1 MANAKARAGRF
12 FAFAPRAGDN
22 AWLDLVRTIAIAL
35 VLVRHGYQASAA
47 SQDAAPAFL
56 HALAMNGWVGVDL
69 FFVLSGYLISRHL
82 LRAGF
87 GTGRFVL
94 WRYLA
99 MRALRIVPAYL
110 AVMALILVAAF
121 PLYRVD
127 PVHLDVRVAYHLLF
141 LQDYLPSNINV
152 VFWSLGV
159 EEKFYL
165 VAPLLVWLALV
176 QKTLARKL
184 LVLSLIAAVSPAL
197 RAWTYVQASPADYVH
212 FFQILRSPFHA
223 CLEPLVAGVAIAV
236 AQTAGVVRPSQAAG
250 RRLFALALLVFTAW
264 LVSHEF
270 MRTIGA
276 FDAVLQPAGIA
287 GLCGLVT
294 LAAIRL
300 NGTPVPFEALSRVVA
315 RLSYALYLV
324 HYPLVP
330 LALAVSAAAASPAVA
345 FWAVYLA
352 IAFAAAALLHWVIEK
367 PFLKVKDELSRGAAP
382 RDVPVGRLASYDNAR
397 AG

>member
-1 MANAKARAGRF
+1 MANARAQGSGY
-12 FAFAPRAGDN
+12 FAFPPRAGDN
-22 AWLDLVRTIAIAL
+22 PWLDLVRTIAIAL
-35 VLVRHGYQASAA
+35 VLLRHGYHASAA
-47 SQDAAPAFL
+47 SQEVAPAFL

-69 FFVLSGYLISRHL
+69 FFVLSGYLISGHL

-87 GTGRFVL
+87 GTSRFVL

-99 MRALRIVPAYL
+99 TRALRIVPAYL
-110 AVMALILVAAF
+110 AVMALIVAAAF
-121 PLYRVD
+121 PFYRID
-127 PVHLDVRVAYHLLF
+127 PAHLGGRVAYHLLF

-165 VAPLLVWLALV
+165 TAPLLVWLALV
-176 QKTLARKL
+176 QKTLARAL
-184 LVLSLIAAVSPAL
+184 LVLSAIAALSPAL
-197 RAWTYVQASPADYVH
+197 RAWTYVQAAPADYVH

-236 AQTAGVVRPSQAAG
+236 AQATGAARSSGRAG
-250 RRLFALALLVFTAW
+250 RRHFAVALLLLAAW
-264 LVSHEF
+264 LMSHEF

-276 FDAVLQPAGIA
+276 FDAVLQPVVIA
-287 GLCGLVT
+287 GLCAFVT
-294 LAAIRL
+294 LAAVRM
-300 NGTPVPFEALSRVVA
+300 NGMAMRCEGLPRALA

-330 LALAVSAAAASPAVA
+330 LALAVSAAAAWPAAA
-345 FWAVYLA
+345 FWLVYLVTA
-352 IAFAAAALLHWVIEK
+352 LAAAALLHWAVEK
-367 PFLKVKDELSRGAAP
+367 PFLKLKDELLRRPAP
-382 RDVPVGRLASYDNAR
+382 RHAPLGRFAGCDNAR

>member
-1 MANAKARAGRF
+1 MATARAPAGGY

-22 AWLDLVRTIAIAL
+22 AWLDLVRAIAIAL

-47 SQDAAPAFL
+47 SQDAAPPFL

-87 GTGRFVL
+87 GSGRFVL

-99 MRALRIVPAYL
+99 TRALRIVPAYL
-110 AVMALILVAAF
+110 AVMALLVAGAF
-121 PLYRVD
+121 PFYRVD
-127 PVHLDVRVAYHLLF
+127 PAHLDVRVAYHLLF
-141 LQDYLPSNINV
+141 LQDYLPSNINI

-165 VAPLLVWLALV
+165 TAPLLVWLALV

-184 LVLSLIAAVSPAL
+184 LVLSLVAALSPAL
-197 RAWTYVQASPADYVH
+197 RAWTYGQASPTDYVH

-236 AQTAGVVRPSQAAG
+236 AQAAGGARPSPAG
-250 RRLFALALLVFTAW
+250 RRLFALALLLLTAW
-264 LVSHEF
+264 LMSHEF
-270 MRTIGA
+270 MRAIGA
-276 FDAVLQPAGIA
+276 FDAVLQPAVIA
-287 GLCGLVT
+287 GLCALVT
-294 LAAIRL
+294 LAAVRL
-300 NGTPVPFEALSRVVA
+300 NGTAMRYEALPRAVA

-330 LALAVSAAAASPAVA
+330 PALAVSAAAAWPAAA

-352 IAFAAAALLHWVIEK
+352 TAFAAAAILHWAVEK
-367 PFLKVKDELSRGAAP
+367 PFLKVKDELSRKNTAP
-382 RDVPVGRLASYDNAR
+382 RDAAVGRLAAYDNAR